1 MYNDAVFMDAQTVN
15 MCVTKWIFS
24 MVAYSKQPY
33 GALLQE
39 WNARLELPTCSEGE
53 REVMSVV

>member
-1 MYNDAVFMDAQTVN
+1 MDAQTVN